1 MKEIRKGGDIMKK
14 ILGGRI
20 WTVVCV
26 VLTLLLITS
35 AIWIGVRYYVSMDI
49 YESPTMFLEGEY
61 SVDGGEWKPI
71 ESDRPITDHF
81 QKIVFKGRMS
91 KKLLL
96 LFGNLTVSSK
106 DVWYTLKTA
115 DGTVIESY
123 NFDDSKLAY
132 EHSLTDRPLALDLP
146 DTPGYRVKMLYSD
159 FLTQSLGITK
169 DSELIF
175 EVEYPYDIALVSY
188 NDCVD
193 VTAYYSEGMHLRFFY
208 DALPFVLLFVLV
220 CFFGLFFFPVAS
232 FILGKIDYKYLA
244 FGFLSFFW
252 GLYMIMQH
260 ISGYL
265 NLWITD
271 PTVCL
276 LLDKVTGYCFVAA
289 VLFYFKSNMTG
300 SKTRI
305 AANIVSGVYL
315 SLAIAVF
322 ILQLCHA
329 KDLTASSTAMNV
341 AAAVS
346 ILVMIVLLGVEVQG
360 NRNAL
365 FFLLSWVPLL
375 VTVAID
381 IVDQFIH
388 LRGAH
393 YFNYGLAI
401 TMIVQIVRLIG
412 DLRFQYK
419 EAIRYQQMQKELY
432 EAKVGVMVSQIR
444 PHFIYNALTSIAM
457 MCTIDPETAQEATV
471 TFADYLRGNMDSLNQ
486 SKPVPFT
493 TELEHLKK
501 YLYIEKMRFDDLLN
515 VEYDIQTVDFQLPL
529 LSIQPLVE
537 NAVKH
542 GVGMK
547 EDGGTVTIATKET
560 DSAYEVIIKDDG
572 VGFDPDAPKEDDG
585 RSHVGMENTKKRL
598 HDLCGARVEI
608 TSVIGEGTTA
618 KVILPKEGQPK

>member
-1 MKEIRKGGDIMKK
+1 MKK

-35 AIWIGVRYYVSMDI
+35 TVWIGVRYYISMDI
-49 YESPTMFLEGEY
+49 YESPSMFLEGEY

-81 QKIVFKGRMS
+81 HKIVFKGKMS

-159 FLTQSLGITK
+159 FLTESLGITE
-169 DSELIF
+169 DTELIF

-193 VTAYYSEGMHLRFFY
+193 VTAYYNEGMHLRFFY
-208 DALPFVLLFVLV
+208 DALPSVLLFLLV

-265 NLWITD
+265 NLWIAD

-276 LLDKVTGYCFVAA
+276 MLDKVTGYCFVAA
-289 VLFYFKSNMTG
+289 VLFYFKSNMTRSG
-300 SKTRI
+300 TRI

-315 SLAIAVF
+315 SFAIAVF
-322 ILQLCHA
+322 IMQLCHA
-329 KDLTASSTAMNV
+329 RDLTASSTTMNI
-341 AAAVS
+341 AAAVC

-381 IVDQFIH
+381 VLDQFIH

-529 LSIQPLVE
+529 LSIQPLAE

-560 DSAYEVIIKDDG
+560 DTAYEVIIKDDG
-572 VGFDPDAPKEDDG
+572 VGFDPEAPKEDDG

>member
-1 MKEIRKGGDIMKK
+1 MKK
-14 ILGGRI
+14 ILGGKI
-20 WTVVCV
+20 WTMVCV

-35 AIWIGVRYYVSMDI
+35 TVWIGVRYYISMDI
-49 YESPTMFLEGEY
+49 YESPSMFLEGEY

-81 QKIVFKGRMS
+81 HKIVFKGKMS

-146 DTPGYRVKMLYSD
+146 DTPGYRVRTLYSD
-159 FLTQSLGITK
+159 FLTESLGITE

-208 DALPFVLLFVLV
+208 DALPSVLLFLLV

-252 GLYMIMQH
+252 GLYMIMQQ

-271 PTVCL
+271 PTVCMM
-276 LLDKVTGYCFVAA
+276 LDRVTGYCFVAA
-289 VLFYFKSNMTG
+289 VLFYFKSNMTRSG
-300 SKTRI
+300 TRI

-315 SLAIAVF
+315 SFAITVF
-322 ILQLCHA
+322 ILQLCHVS
-329 KDLTASSTAMNV
+329 DLTASSTTMNI
-341 AAAVS
+341 AAALS
-346 ILVMIVLLGVEVQG
+346 ILVMIVLLCVEMRG

-381 IVDQFIH
+381 ILDQFIH

-401 TMIVQIVRLIG
+401 TMLVQIVRLIG

-560 DSAYEVIIKDDG
+560 DTAYEVIIKDDG

>member
-1 MKEIRKGGDIMKK
+1 MKK
-14 ILGGRI
+14 ILGGKI
-20 WTVVCV
+20 WTMVCV

-35 AIWIGVRYYVSMDI
+35 TIWIGVRYYVSMDI

-61 SVDGGEWKPI
+61 SVDGSEWKPI

-81 QKIVFKGRMS
+81 HKIVFKGKMS

-146 DTPGYRVKMLYSD
+146 DTPGYRVRTLYSD
-159 FLTQSLGITK
+159 FLTESLGITE

-208 DALPFVLLFVLV
+208 DALPSVLLFLLV

-252 GLYMIMQH
+252 GLYMIMQQ

-271 PTVCL
+271 PTVCMM
-276 LLDKVTGYCFVAA
+276 LDRVTGYCFVAA
-289 VLFYFKSNMTG
+289 VLFYFKSNMTRSG
-300 SKTRI
+300 TRI

-315 SLAIAVF
+315 SFAITVF
-322 ILQLCHA
+322 ILQLCHVS
-329 KDLTASSTAMNV
+329 DLTASSTTMNI
-341 AAAVS
+341 AAALS
-346 ILVMIVLLGVEVQG
+346 ILVMIVLLCVEMRG

-381 IVDQFIH
+381 VLDQFIH